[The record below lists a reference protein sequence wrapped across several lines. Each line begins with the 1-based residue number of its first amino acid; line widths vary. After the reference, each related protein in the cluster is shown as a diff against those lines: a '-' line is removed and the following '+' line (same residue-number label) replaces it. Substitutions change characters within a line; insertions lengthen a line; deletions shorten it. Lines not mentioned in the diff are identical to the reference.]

1 MKAPETHVAAQEQV
15 RILGISGSPRKASF
29 STAILRAL
37 ARRTSASMSIDVITL
52 EEIPFYNEDL
62 DCPPGPPAVEN
73 MKKLIA
79 ESDGVL
85 IATPEYNDG
94 IPGVLKNA
102 LDWASR
108 PAFQS
113 GFKNKP
119 VSIISSSLAHHLLA
133 ESPVRCATQTQA
145 RARFTGGVRA
155 QYKLREALSAMQAH
169 LVMGPEV
176 VIGGVHGKVGY
187 SEYYDEGGLPF
198 ILQSL
203 ERLREEILSR
213 RAFGANALMIS
224 SSNEE
229 PS

>member
-1 MKAPETHVAAQEQV
+1 
-15 RILGISGSPRKASF
+15 
-29 STAILRAL
+29 
-37 ARRTSASMSIDVITL
+37 MSIDVMTL

-62 DCPPGPPAVEN
+62 DCPPGLPAVEN

-85 IATPEYNDG
+85 IATPEYNHR

-113 GFKNKP
+113 CFKNKP
-119 VSIISSSLAHHLLA
+119 VSIISSSLAYQLLA
-133 ESPVRCATQTQA
+133 ESPVRCATQSPA
-145 RARFTGGVRA
+145 RGRFTGGVRA
-155 QYKLREALSAMQAH
+155 QSKLREALIAMQAH

-176 VIGGVHGKVGY
+176 VIGGVHGKVDH

-203 ERLREEILSR
+203 ERLRAEILSR

-224 SSNEE
+224 SCNEE

>member
-1 MKAPETHVAAQEQV
+1 
-15 RILGISGSPRKASF
+15 
-29 STAILRAL
+29 
-37 ARRTSASMSIDVITL
+37 MSIDVMTL

-85 IATPEYNDG
+85 IATPEYDHG

-102 LDWASR
+102 LDWAFR

-113 GFKNKP
+113 CFKNKP
-119 VSIISSSLAHHLLA
+119 VSIISSSLAYHLLA
-133 ESPVRCATQTQA
+133 ESPVRCATQSPA
-145 RARFTGGVRA
+145 RGRFTGGVRA
-155 QYKLREALSAMQAH
+155 QYKLREALIAMQAH
-169 LVMGPEV
+169 LVTGPEV
-176 VIGGVHGKVGY
+176 VIGGVHGKVDH

-203 ERLREEILSR
+203 ERLRAEILSR
-213 RAFGANALMIS
+213 RVFGGKWF
-224 SSNEE
+224 E
-229 PS
+229 

>member
-1 MKAPETHVAAQEQV
+1 
-15 RILGISGSPRKASF
+15 
-29 STAILRAL
+29 
-37 ARRTSASMSIDVITL
+37 MSIDVMTL

-133 ESPVRCATQTQA
+133 ESPMRCATQSPA
-145 RARFTGGVRA
+145 RARFTGGVCA
-155 QYKLREALSAMQAH
+155 QYKLREALIAMQAH
-169 LVMGPEV
+169 LVTGPEV
-176 VIGGVHGKVGY
+176 VIGGVHGKVDH
-187 SEYYDEGGLPF
+187 SDYYDEGGLPF

-203 ERLREEILSR
+203 ERLRAEILSR
-213 RAFGANALMIS
+213 RAFGGKWF
-224 SSNEE
+224 E
-229 PS
+229 